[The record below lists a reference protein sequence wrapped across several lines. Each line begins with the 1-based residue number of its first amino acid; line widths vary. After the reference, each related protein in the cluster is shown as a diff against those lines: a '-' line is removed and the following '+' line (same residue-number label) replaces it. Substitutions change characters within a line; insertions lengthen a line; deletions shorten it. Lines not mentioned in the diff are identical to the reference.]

1 VRLIVSL
8 WCALALALVC
18 AGAVAPA
25 HAGVLTR
32 AAVAARFP
40 APLIVGD
47 KQQDMPVWPLFKQ
60 NATATE
66 LVGYV
71 FESID
76 LAPIP
81 GFAGVPINLL
91 VAIDPAG
98 GFLDVAVLSHHEPV
112 FLDGLGEAPLVA
124 FVAQFKGLS
133 LKQNISIDSKTKRV
147 RAADAGH
154 AYLDG
159 VSKATA
165 SVRIINQSVLAA
177 ALKVSRKK
185 LGFGQGSDPDQLAR
199 VRTEL
204 FEQRSVA
211 QLLSSGLIAHL
222 RVSNRDVEKLFAGS
236 PGAGLDAEALAHPD
250 ADFMDLYLTLA
261 SLPTV
266 GRNLLTPASWT
277 RLANRLEPGDHALL
291 ALSSGR
297 YSILADDF
305 IRGSVPERLAL
316 KQDQLPVDMRDLDL
330 ELGLRR
336 EVATLS
342 NADANASMSARANA
356 SLLPT
361 ASITALR
368 IIAQAG
374 LDPSRPFEFTLPITR
389 NKGIVYPER
398 ITRELHLSLR
408 VPEAYYEAAE
418 GSDKSWPGIWK
429 ARRIELMVLA
439 AALALLA
446 AALTMQKR
454 LSANGT
460 RFAWLRRAW
469 LLFTIGFI
477 GYWAQ
482 GQLSIVNLTGVL
494 QALVAGRSLSFL
506 LFDPMTVVLWS
517 FTIVALLA
525 WGRGTF
531 CGWLCPFGALQ
542 EVTGKLG
549 RWLRLPQLRI
559 RARTDARLK
568 LIKYPL
574 LAAILLSALLAPQ
587 LTDKL
592 VELEPF
598 KTAITLNFVRAWP
611 YVAYAVALLLASM
624 FVYKF
629 FCRYLCPFGAALAV
643 LGKFRVL
650 DWIPRRADCGTPC
663 QTCRHRCDY
672 QAITPQGKVDYDE
685 CFQCMDCV
693 VIYSSDEKCAPLML
707 ERKRARTIPIARAV
721 DAEKR
726 DNYAA

>member
-1 VRLIVSL
+1 VRFLVAL
-8 WCALALALVC
+8 LCALALLG
-18 AGAVAPA
+18 AGGVAR
-25 HAGVLTR
+25 AGVLTR
-32 AAVAARFP
+32 AALAARFP
-40 APLIVGD
+40 APLVVGD
-47 KQQDMPVWPLFKQ
+47 KQQDVPVWPLFKQ

-81 GFAGVPINLL
+81 GFAGVPVNLL
-91 VAIDPAG
+91 IAIDPAG

-112 FLDGLGEAPLVA
+112 FLDGLGEAPLLA

-165 SVRIINQSVLAA
+165 SVRIINQSVLSA

-211 QLLSSGLIAHL
+211 QLLASGLVAHL
-222 RVSNRDVEKLFAGS
+222 RVSNRDVESLFAGS

-250 ADFMDLYLTLA
+250 ADFIDLYLTLA
-261 SLPTV
+261 SVPTV
-266 GRNLLTPASWT
+266 GRNLLTPASWQT
-277 RLANRLEPGDHALL
+277 LSNRLDPGDHALL
-291 ALSSGR
+291 AMSAGR

-305 IRGSVPERLAL
+305 IRGSVTERLAL

-330 ELGLRR
+330 ELKLNGDGAALRHDG
-336 EVATLS
+336 ATLLP
-342 NADANASMSARANA
+342 RAA
-356 SLLPT
+356 VT
-361 ASITALR
+361 VLR
-368 IIAQAG
+368 VIAQAG
-374 LDPSRPFEFTLPITR
+374 LDPARPLEFTLPITR

-398 ITRELHLSLR
+398 ITRELHVALR
-408 VPEAYYEAAE
+408 VPEAYYVAAE
-418 GSDKSWPGIWK
+418 GSDKSWPGVWK
-429 ARRIELMVLA
+429 ARRVELLVLA
-439 AALALLA
+439 VALVLLSAALA
-446 AALTMQKR
+446 MQQR

-460 RFAWLRRAW
+460 RFTWFRRAY
-469 LLFTIGFI
+469 LLFTIAFI
-477 GYWAQ
+477 GYFAQ

-494 QALVAGRSLSFL
+494 QALLASRSLSFL

-517 FTIVALLA
+517 FTLVTLLV

-549 RWLRLPQLRI
+549 RALRLPQWRI

-574 LAAILLSALLAPQ
+574 LAAILLSALVAPQ
-587 LTDKL
+587 LTDKFI
-592 VELEPF
+592 ELEPF
-598 KTAITLNFVRAWP
+598 KTAITLNFVRSWP

-643 LGKFRVL
+643 LGKIRVF

-707 ERKRARTIPIARAV
+707 ERKRARTIPIARAA
-721 DAEKR
+721 DADKR
-726 DNYAA
+726 GNYAA